1 MISRRRQE
9 RRTHY
14 PLTNS
19 AQYLEP
25 RILLSAVIQVKSGQ
39 VDSLSEMRIDRK
51 AASIPTQRHLVGSAT
66 KYQNLRGPGEGNVP
80 LKSQSRGQP
89 KPILVSAPIN
99 GARAYSYLKQIT
111 DLGPRPAG
119 SAANTLQRQL
129 VARQFAQNGAVVR
142 EQPFSSID
150 PLSGAK
156 VEMANLVGSWHPER
170 NERVVIAAHYDTR
183 PFPDQ
188 ETDPNL
194 RQVPY
199 LGANDGASGV
209 SMLMELANHLKALPT
224 TVGVDLVLFD
234 GEELVYN
241 ERGEY
246 FLGSKEFVRRY
257 KQGIEQGTT
266 SDRYISA
273 IVLDMVGGKNL
284 QLKKEPYSLQQ
295 ASTLVQDVWAVA
307 RRLKAPAFRQRVGRA
322 VLDDHIPLNQGGIPA
337 IDIID
342 FDYRFWHRAQDRP
355 ENCSP
360 ASLRQVGRV
369 VTGWL
374 AMNPSR

>member
-1 MISRRRQE
+1 MNLKQE
-9 RRTHY
+9 R
-14 PLTNS
+14 LAS
-19 AQYLEP
+19 
-25 RILLSAVIQVKSGQ
+25 
-39 VDSLSEMRIDRK
+39 DSQARLRPNL
-51 AASIPTQRHLVGSAT
+51 APT
-66 KYQNLRGPGEGNVP
+66 P
-80 LKSQSRGQP
+80 
-89 KPILVSAPIN
+89 APIN
-99 GARAYSYLKQIT
+99 GARAYGYLNQIT
-111 DLGPRPAG
+111 ELGPRPAG

-129 VARQFAQNGAVVR
+129 VTQQFARNGAVVR
-142 EQPFSSID
+142 EQPFTGVD

-170 NERVVIAAHYDTR
+170 TERVVIAAHYDTR
-183 PFPDQ
+183 PFPDR

-209 SMLMELANHLKALPT
+209 ALLMELANQLENLPT

-241 ERGEY
+241 EKGEY
-246 FLGSKEFVRRY
+246 FLGSKEFVRDY
-257 KQGIEQGTT
+257 HEGIEQGTNT
-266 SDRYISA
+266 DRYKSA

-284 QLKKEPYSLQQ
+284 QIKKEPYSLQQ
-295 ASTLVQDVWAVA
+295 APTLVQDVWKVA
-307 RRLKAPAFRQRVGRA
+307 RRLKVSAFRNNVGRA
-322 VLDDHIPLNQGGIPA
+322 VLDDHVALSNGGIPA
-337 IDIID
+337 IDVID
-342 FDYRFWHRAQDRP
+342 FDYPYWHKAQDRP

-374 AMNPSR
+374 AKN